1 MRLLVLLLLTSFS
14 FAQQIQKV
22 DFKTAK
28 GNIAINPKEKKVF
41 GSVRYVFTVKE
52 AIDTIKIDAVKM
64 NFTSV
69 KINKKEVKF
78 TNSGKTLNLFE
89 GFKKGKNTLTFDYEA
104 FPKQTMYFT
113 GHFDCAQCDKDKANS
128 DVSLRSQSVSDVSLR
143 SQSVS
148 DVSLRSQS
156 VSDVSLRAQSR
167 SSGQIWT
174 QGQGKYTSH
183 WFPSFDDVNEKV
195 IFDMNV
201 TFDKKYN
208 VIANGFLKTAYIS
221 GDSKKWYYEM
231 KKPMSSY
238 LLALAIGDFR
248 NKVVASKSRTPL
260 QFFIQPKDTAKFE
273 PTYRYSKQIFD
284 YFEKEIGV
292 KYPWKIYKQIP
303 VEDFLYAGMENTT
316 ATIFAQDFV
325 VDSIGFNDRNYVNVN
340 AHELAHQWFGDMVT
354 AKSGKHHWLQE
365 GFATYYALL
374 AERDVFGDDYFYHQ
388 LYRTSLQL
396 RNASK
401 TDTIPVLNEKASSL
415 SFYQKG
421 AWSLHY
427 LRETIGAKAFQKAV
441 KTYLEKYKFQNVE
454 TDEFLAEIKKVAPTF
469 DTDTF
474 KKTWLED
481 YRFPMD
487 VANGLLKKNAFIN
500 TLFETQLLRKKAF
513 AENKERYQT
522 LLQAAVFYPV
532 KTEIL
537 YQIKDVTFEE
547 KKELL
552 QLAMQAN
559 DIKVRQAVAEF
570 IGEIPVIFKMDYET
584 LLDDPSY
591 DTKEIAFM
599 NLWKNF
605 PNEQSKYLEIAKN
618 WEGINDKE
626 LRILYLT
633 SCMLYSD
640 THENDQKASILALK
654 ALSELI
660 QYTSPSYESSIR
672 QNAFDSLLSNY
683 TENKVVLKNLVNAT
697 THHKWQVSKYARDK
711 IRSLL
716 ASEDYRKQFEN
727 LLETLQDVEKTNLQN
742 LLKEKP

>member
-1 MRLLVLLLLTSFS
+1 MRLLVFLLLSTFS

-28 GNIAINPKEKKVF
+28 GNIVINPKEKKVF

-52 AIDTIKIDAVKM
+52 TIDTIKIDAVKM

-89 GFKKGKNTLTFDYEA
+89 GFKKGKNTVTFDYEA

-113 GHFDCAQCDKDKANS
+113 GVEDNM
-128 DVSLRSQSVSDVSLR
+128 
-143 SQSVS
+143 
-148 DVSLRSQS
+148 
-156 VSDVSLRAQSR
+156 
-167 SSGQIWT
+167 QIWT

-208 VIANGFLKTAYIS
+208 VIANGFLKTTYTS

-238 LLALAIGDFR
+238 LLALAVGDFR
-248 NKVVASKSRTPL
+248 NKVIASKSRTPL

-325 VDSIGFNDRNYVNVN
+325 IDSIGFNDRNYVNVN

-374 AERDVFGDDYFYHQ
+374 AEREVFGEDYFYHQ
-388 LYRTSLQL
+388 LYRSSLQL
-396 RNASK
+396 RNAAK
-401 TDTIPVLNEKASSL
+401 TDTIPVMNEKASSL

-421 AWSLHY
+421 AWALHY
-427 LRETIGAKAFQKAV
+427 LRESIGAKAFQKAV
-441 KTYLEKYKFQNVE
+441 KCYLNKYKFKNVE
-454 TDEFLAEIKKVAPTF
+454 TDYFLAEIKKVAPTF
-469 DTDTF
+469 DTANF

-481 YRFPMD
+481 YRFQMD
-487 VANGLLKKNAFIN
+487 VANGLLRKNQFIT
-500 TLFETQLLRKKAF
+500 TLFETQQLRKKTF
-513 AENKERYQT
+513 AENKSQFIEI
-522 LLQAAVFYPV
+522 LQSDVYYPV

-537 YQIKDVTFEE
+537 YQIREISFEE
-547 KKELL
+547 KAPLL
-552 QLAMQAN
+552 RLALQTN

-570 IGEIPVIFKMDYET
+570 TNDIPAEFKTEYET
-584 LLDDPSY
+584 LLSDDSY
-591 DTKEIAFM
+591 ETKEIAFM

-605 PNEQSKYLEIAKN
+605 PENRAIYLEKAKD
-618 WEGINDKE
+618 WVGGNDKS
-626 LRILYLT
+626 LRILYITFALE
-633 SCMLYSD
+633 SD
-640 THENDQKASILALK
+640 DLSYEDQTVYFE
-654 ALSELI
+654 ELLN
-660 QYTSPSYESSIR
+660 YTSANYESSVR
-672 QNAFDSLLSNY
+672 QNAFVSLFSMNVDVEIL
-683 TENKVVLKNLVNAT
+683 LKNLVNAT
-697 THHKWQVSKYARDK
+697 THHKWQFTKYARDK
-711 IRSLL
+711 IRNLISN
-716 ASEDYRKQFEN
+716 EKYRKEFESI
-727 LLETLQDVEKTNLQN
+727 LVTLNEAEKNKLQN
-742 LLKEKP
+742 LLNEKP